1 MSRCPFSG
9 TRPEGPMPTYE
20 TPTDDG
26 SRGLSRRGLLQAAS
40 AAVGLLAL
48 DGVAPLSR
56 VAEAA
61 AAKAPAALPD
71 IQFAIGPYLAPA
83 VVKTEAGAPAGGTLF
98 GFGPTYTLFLT
109 ARLTRTPTQ
118 ADRLVLDKALATLEA
133 TYAFSASG
141 VFTSVAYGLP
151 YFGRLPGGVTGTLVG
166 SRMPRLLSDPARSA
180 FEEAVPGPT
189 DVHASNPSIA
199 KPRFHVPVRIE
210 DNDVLITLRSDVKAN
225 LEDVQSWLWGSG
237 TMRKKKLASPA
248 FAGLFSWTSSRL
260 MFAGPGLPRK
270 IADSNALPYARYV
283 HPQSP
288 MWMGFADMVADA
300 FGPPAICTFQGNAS
314 ARLTTETGSG
324 YFANSSVQVLNHVI
338 LDLQEWYVTNGTER
352 DPDGADVTYLERA
365 QYMYRPHDPPSFGW
379 DDQFTDGGG
388 PTWVPNVYQG
398 SSDARQGCQFGSY
411 QPGGD
416 PGAPGVNSAHKVLGH
431 TSALQRTSRAA
442 DGTPLHIR
450 VDGPG
455 FDAMDVP
462 DGSNQ
467 PKLHFSAL
475 VPTADTFRRMRISQA
490 SLDLAKEFGVE
501 LGDQGLETRITATRR
516 QNFLVPRRRTRS
528 FPLLELS
535 GLR

>member
-9 TRPEGPMPTYE
+9 TRPAGPLPTYPSPAE
-20 TPTDDG
+20 PG
-26 SRGLSRRGLLQAAS
+26 GPALSRRGLLQAAG

-48 DGVAPLSR
+48 DGVTPLTR
-56 VAEAA
+56 LANAA
-61 AAKAPAALPD
+61 TTAPAALPD
-71 IQFAIGPYLAPA
+71 IQFDIGAYLAPA
-83 VVKTEAGAPAGGTLF
+83 VLKTETGAPAGGTLF

-109 ARLTRTPTQ
+109 ARLTRTPSQ

-133 TYAFSASG
+133 TYPFSASG

-151 YFGRLPGGVTGTLVG
+151 YFQRLPGGVTGALVG
-166 SRMPRLLSDPARSA
+166 SRIPRLLTDTSRSA
-180 FEEAVPGPT
+180 LEEAVPGPT
-189 DVHASNPSIA
+189 DVHASNPSIS
-199 KPRFHVPVRIE
+199 KPRFNVPVRIE

-225 LEDVQSWLWGSG
+225 LDDVQSWLWGSG
-237 TMRKKKLASPA
+237 TMRKRKIASPA
-248 FAGLFSWTSSRL
+248 FAGLLTWTSSRL

-270 IADSNALPYARYV
+270 IADSNALPYAPYI
-283 HPQSP
+283 HPESP
-288 MWMGFADMVADA
+288 MWMGFADMVANA

-324 YFANSSVQVLNHVI
+324 YFANSSIQVLNHVI
-338 LDLQEWYVTNGTER
+338 LDLAEWYVTNGTDR
-352 DPDGADVTYLERA
+352 LPGGTDVTYLERA

-379 DDQFTDGGG
+379 ADQFTGGGG
-388 PTWVPNVYQG
+388 PTWVPNAYQG
-398 SSDARQGCQFGSY
+398 TGDARAGCAFGSY
-411 QPGGD
+411 QPGPD
-416 PGAPGVNSAHKVLGH
+416 PAAPGVNAAHKVLGH
-431 TSALQRTSRAA
+431 ISTLQRSSRAS

-475 VPTADTFRRMRISQA
+475 VPTADLFRRMRISQA
-490 SLDLAKEFGVE
+490 SLDLAQEFGVE
-501 LGDQGLETRITATRR
+501 LGDQGLENRITATRR
-516 QNFLVPRRRTRS
+516 QNFLVPRRQTRA